1 MGADAALWADLRR
14 LADWFSTSP
23 QRQSI
28 HIDRVVQ
35 RLGTVAIPLLGRELR
50 HADIRR
56 REASRAQLS
65 QLADDVLCRTRVVA
79 ELRAVT
85 EDAASLDEAKVG
97 ALGLL
102 SELGEKAAARF
113 MDPSAI
119 QQRSAVALASQINS
133 DSDVASAA
141 DLMVHT
147 LAHADMLSML
157 EVMADVAPDAAR
169 RLVAELSVR
178 LDVAAEARDEI
189 RNVLVG
195 RPVPS
200 SSSADAT
207 NTERA
212 SAKKR
217 PSRGTQVAVL
227 VDASARLVVVA
238 CKKLLG
244 ERRYRR
250 WAVLIGSGGTIDDC
264 LHEDTG
270 ETDCDAAPLIAQL
283 CADGYRVAS
292 SEIEHARN
300 VVTSAARLTA
310 SVAPCGSLGNQPAL
324 SSAYYL
330 GRDLLDL
337 GDAHIGDRHPTADR
351 ARTATLA
358 RALEYIGDGA
368 IERGAQL
375 LAAAAP
381 ANDDHREATAD
392 YWSAL
397 AHTQLATGSLAAAVE
412 SLERAITVEPEWPL
426 HHYNLACALHQMH
439 DAAGTFH
446 ALRKFTTTSTKAKA
460 LLGDPD
466 QSSRLSTAERMMAA
480 LERASRAAGTPLRR
494 RKRRKQENL

>member
-1 MGADAALWADLRR
+1 M
-14 LADWFSTSP
+14 ADWFSTSP

-35 RLGTVAIPLLGRELR
+35 RLGTVAIPLLGREVR
-50 HADIRR
+50 NPDVRR
-56 REASRAQLS
+56 REAARAQLA
-65 QLADDVLCRTRVVA
+65 QLADDVLCRTRVVT
-79 ELRAVT
+79 ELRAIT
-85 EDAASLDEAKVG
+85 DDAASIDEAKVC
-97 ALGLL
+97 ALALL
-102 SELGEKAAARF
+102 SELGERAAARF

-119 QQRSAVALASQINS
+119 QQRSAIALASQINS

-141 DLMVHT
+141 DLMVQT

-157 EVMADVAPDAAR
+157 EVMANVATDKAQ

-178 LDVAAEARDEI
+178 LDLAADARDEI

-195 RPVPS
+195 RPAPALALDAS
-200 SSSADAT
+200 SD
-207 NTERA
+207 RA
-212 SAKKR
+212 SAKRR
-217 PSRGTQVAVL
+217 PGRSAQVAVL

-270 ETDCDAAPLIAQL
+270 DTDCDAAPLIAQL
-283 CADGYRVAS
+283 VADGYRVAS
-292 SEIEHARN
+292 SELEHARK

-310 SVAPCGSLGNQPAL
+310 SVAPAGSLSIQPAL
-324 SSAYYL
+324 PSAYYL

-337 GDAHIGDRHPTADR
+337 GDAHVDDRHRHPAADR

-368 IERGAQL
+368 VERGAQL

-381 ANDDHREATAD
+381 AADDQREATAD
-392 YWSAL
+392 YWAAL
-397 AHTQLATGSLAAAVE
+397 AHTQLVSGSLAVAVE
-412 SLERAITVEPEWPL
+412 SLERAITVEPDWPL
-426 HHYNLACALHQMH
+426 HHYNLACALHQLH

-446 ALRKFTTTSTKAKA
+446 ALRKFTALSPKAKA
-460 LLGDPD
+460 LLGDPA
-466 QSSRLSTAERMMAA
+466 QSQRLSTASQMMAA
-480 LERASRAAGTPLRR
+480 LERAARAAGTPLRR